1 MPRSF
6 EIVFESPASV
16 EQVHSAFG
24 SRDYWLARNAEFDG
38 GAKTLDSLTVDAD
51 GAVRVVVTE
60 DLRHGALP
68 GILTKVYRGDLN
80 IVTTEV
86 WTPTSDGRVTG
97 DIDVAVVGAPG
108 RGGGTAVLQP
118 TGSGSRMDLTG
129 TIEFKIPL
137 VGGPIESFLAKEFA
151 QGIPAIQR
159 FTAEWLGDRAGK

>member
-16 EQVHSAFG
+16 EQIHSAFG
-24 SRDYWLARNAEFDG
+24 SRDYWLARIDAFEG
-38 GAKTLDSLTVDAD
+38 EKALDSLSVDAD
-51 GAVRVVVTE
+51 GTVRAVVTE

-68 GILTKVYRGDLN
+68 GILTKIYRGDLN

-86 WTPTSDGRVTG
+86 WTRAGDGRVSG
-97 DIDVAVVGAPG
+97 DIDVAVIGAPG
-108 RGGGTAVLQP
+108 GGGGTALLQP
-118 TGSGSRMDLTG
+118 AGSGSRMDLTG

-151 QGIPAIQR
+151 QGIPEIQR
-159 FTAEWLGDRAGK
+159 FTAEWLSGRSGE

>member
-6 EIVFESPASV
+6 DIVFESPASV
-16 EQVHSAFG
+16 EQIQSAFG

-38 GAKTLDSLTVDAD
+38 GEKTLDSLTVDEH

-68 GILTKVYRGDLN
+68 GMLTRVYRGDLN

-86 WTPTSDGRVTG
+86 WTPTGDGRING
-97 DIDVAVVGAPG
+97 DIDVAVIGAPG
-108 RGGGTAVLQP
+108 GGGGTAVLQP
-118 TGSGSRMDLTG
+118 AGSGSRMDLTG

-137 VGGPIESFLAKEFA
+137 VGGPIERFLAKEFA
-151 QGIPAIQR
+151 EGIPNIQR
-159 FTAEWLGDRAGK
+159 FTAGWLTENG